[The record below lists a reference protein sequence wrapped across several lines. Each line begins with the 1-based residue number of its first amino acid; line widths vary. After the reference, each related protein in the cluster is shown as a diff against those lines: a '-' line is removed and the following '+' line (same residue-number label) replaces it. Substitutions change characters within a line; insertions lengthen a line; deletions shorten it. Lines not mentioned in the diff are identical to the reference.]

1 MKHLVIIGARGWGRE
16 VYAGAV
22 GTKAYREGEYDVKGF
37 LDSKADAFEG
47 LKGTYPPIICAPE
60 EYEVQPDDVFFV
72 AMGDSMWRK
81 HYAEMME
88 KKGAKFMTIIE
99 DEAFVNPTAI
109 IGDGVFLSR
118 WSSVSDNVTIGNHVM
133 IHGYVA
139 LGHDAKVKDY
149 ASIESYCFMGGGAEL
164 GEGATLHVRAQ
175 IVRHK
180 KVGDRA
186 VVGSNS
192 VVMRNVP
199 DKQHVFGNPAQKM
212 EF

>member
-1 MKHLVIIGARGWGRE
+1 MKHLLIIGARGWGRE
-16 VYAGAV
+16 VYAGAI
-22 GTKAYREGEYDVKGF
+22 GTKAYRDGEFDVKGF

-47 LKGTYPPIICAPE
+47 LKGNYPPIICAPE
-60 EYEVQPDDVFFV
+60 EYEVQPNDVFFV
-72 AMGDSMWRK
+72 AMGDSIWRK

-88 KKGAKFMTIIE
+88 KKGAKFMSIIE
-99 DEAFVNPTAI
+99 DGACVNPNAT
-109 IGDGVFLSR
+109 IGEGVYLTR
-118 WSSVSDNVTIGNHVM
+118 WSAVSDNVTIGNHVM

-139 LGHDAKVKDY
+139 IGHDAKVKDY

-164 GEGATLHVRAQ
+164 GECATLHVRAQ

-199 DKQHVFGNPAQKM
+199 DEQHVFGNPAKKM